1 MGTLV
6 LVPTHPERLVVER
19 LLAPALGPGTALE
32 LCGFGPIAAAAR
44 AAALVAGTR
53 PERVLLVGIAGRL
66 DDRLELAAAY
76 RFDRVACYGVG
87 VGSHDDFAPAG
98 AVGWPHWPGDPAAGA
113 PALGDLIA
121 CHPDD
126 ADPHGQRLL
135 LTACA
140 ASATAADADR
150 RRKAFPAA
158 EAEDMEGFG
167 VACACRLAG
176 VPLDIVRGI
185 SNTAGDRDR
194 SRWRTEPALE
204 AAATLALRVIAEAS

>member
-6 LVPTHPERLVVER
+6 LVPTHPERLIVER

-44 AAALVAGTR
+44 TAALVAGTR

-66 DDRLELAAAY
+66 DDRLALAAAY
-76 RFDRVACYGVG
+76 RFGRVACYGVG
-87 VGSHDDFAPAG
+87 VGSDDEFQPAG
-98 AVGWPHWPGDPAAGA
+98 AVGWPHWPGDPAAGT
-113 PALGDLIA
+113 PLLGDLIG
-121 CHPDD
+121 CDPDV
-126 ADPHGQRLL
+126 ANPRGERLL

-140 ASATAADADR
+140 ASATAADADLR
-150 RRKAFPAA
+150 RRAFPAA

-176 VPLDIVRGI
+176 LPLDIVRGI
-185 SNTAGDRDR
+185 SNTAGDRNR

-204 AAATLALRVIAEAS
+204 AAAALALQVIGGAS